1 MKFNNNIKEVRK
13 IENYEGGETFVISPE
28 LELYSAVVTSSLDNK
43 FYESDDK
50 RLDRIAKLVAKVD
63 PMFVAQLAIYARTQ
77 MYLRSMPMFLLVE
90 LAKVHNGD
98 DLLSR
103 AVEKTVLRA
112 DEITELLSCYQLRN
126 ASKGDT
132 KKLAKLSKQ
141 IQIGLQRA
149 FNNVDEYQFAK
160 YNRSDAEVKLRDALF
175 LVHPKAKDEKQQIIF
190 NKIADKNLTT
200 PYTWE
205 TELSALG
212 QTGFESDE
220 QRNDA
225 FRMKWEELIDS
236 GKLGYMALLRNLRN
250 MLESNVDCAHIEKV
264 CRNIADPNAII
275 NSKQFPFRYLS
286 AYRELEDTVS
296 TSTSLVLSAL
306 EDAVSISAQNIK
318 GFGHDTK
325 VLLACDVSGSM
336 QRSVS
341 PRSKVESY
349 DIGLML
355 SMLLKNN
362 CSQVISGMFGSIWK
376 VVNLPSDEILT
387 NVMELHRREGEV
399 GYSTN
404 GHLVINWLIKNN
416 VVMDKV
422 MMFTDCQMW
431 DSCGNKETVRKSWE
445 KYKKIAPNAKLYLF
459 DLAGYGS
466 VPLDVVEPDVFLIA
480 GWSDRVFDI
489 LDALENGNSVIDEI
503 RKIEV

>member
-1 MKFNNNIKEVRK
+1 MKFNNNIKEVNK
-13 IENYEGGETFVISPE
+13 IENYEGGEAFVMSPE
-28 LELYSAVVTSSLDNK
+28 LELYSAVVTASLEDK
-43 FYESDDK
+43 FYETNK
-50 RLDRIAKLVAKVD
+50 FLTHRIVDLISKVD

-77 MYLRSMPMFLLVE
+77 MYMRSVPLLLLVE

-103 AVEKTVLRA
+103 AVEKTILRA
-112 DEITELLSCYQLRN
+112 DEITELLACYQSRN

-149 FNNVDEYQFAK
+149 FNNFDEYQFAK
-160 YNRSDAEVKLRDALF
+160 YDRNNAEVKLRDALF
-175 LVHPKAKDEKQQIIF
+175 LVHPKAKDDTQQIIF
-190 NKIADKNLTT
+190 DKIANKNLTT

-212 QTGFESDE
+212 KMDFESDE

-250 MLESNVDCAHIEKV
+250 ILESNVDYEYIEKV
-264 CRNIADPNAII
+264 CNDIANPHAVVNA
-275 NSKQFPFRYLS
+275 KQLPFRYLS
-286 AYRELEDTVS
+286 AYREISKINSV
-296 TSTSLVLSAL
+296 STSLVLDVL
-306 EDAVSISAQNIK
+306 EDAVDISAHNIK
-318 GFGHDTK
+318 GFGYDTK

-336 QRSVS
+336 QRSIS
-341 PRSKVESY
+341 PRSKVELY

-355 SMLLKNN
+355 SMLLKNR
-362 CSQVISGMFGSIWK
+362 CSQVISGMFGDIWK
-376 VVNLPSDEILT
+376 VVNLPSDGILA

-404 GHLVINWLIKNN
+404 GYLVIDWLIKNN

-431 DSCGNKETVRKSWE
+431 NSYGGKKTIRKSWE
-445 KYKKIAPNAKLYLF
+445 KYKEIVPDAKLYLF
-459 DLAGYGS
+459 DLAGYGDA
-466 VPLDVVEPDVFLIA
+466 PLDIAEPDVYLIS

-489 LDALENGNSVIDEI
+489 LDALEKGNSVIDEI

>member
-1 MKFNNNIKEVRK
+1 MKFNNNIKEVNK
-13 IENYEGGETFVISPE
+13 IENYEGGEAFVMSPE
-28 LELYSAVVTSSLDNK
+28 LELYSAVVTASLEDK
-43 FYESDDK
+43 FYETNK
-50 RLDRIAKLVAKVD
+50 FLTHRIVDLISKVD

-77 MYLRSMPMFLLVE
+77 MYMRSVPLLLLVE

-112 DEITELLSCYQLRN
+112 DEITELLACYQSRN

-149 FNNVDEYQFAK
+149 FNNFDEYQFAK

-175 LVHPKAKDEKQQIIF
+175 LVHPKAKDEEQQIVF
-190 NKIADKNLTT
+190 NKIADKNLAT

-212 QTGFESDE
+212 QTVFESDE
-220 QRNDA
+220 QRTDA

-250 MLESNVDCAHIEKV
+250 ILESNVDYEYIEKV
-264 CRNIADPNAII
+264 CNDIANPHAVVNA
-275 NSKQFPFRYLS
+275 KQFPFRYLS
-286 AYRELEDTVS
+286 AYREMEGIAS
-296 TSTSLVLSAL
+296 PSASLVLSAL
-306 EDAVSISAQNIK
+306 EDAVSVSAHNIK
-318 GFGHDTK
+318 GFGYDTK

-336 QRSVS
+336 QRSIS
-341 PRSKVESY
+341 PRSKVELY

-355 SMLLKNN
+355 SMLLKNR
-362 CSQVISGMFGSIWK
+362 CSQVISGMFGNIWK
-376 VVNLPSDEILT
+376 VVNLPSDGILA

-404 GHLVINWLIKNN
+404 GYLVIDWLIKNN

-431 DSCGNKETVRKSWE
+431 DSRGNKKTVRKSWE
-445 KYKKIAPNAKLYLF
+445 KYKEIAPDAKLYLF
-459 DLAGYGS
+459 DLAGYGDA
-466 VPLDVVEPDVFLIA
+466 PLDIAEPDVYLIS

-489 LDALENGNSVIDEI
+489 LDALEKGNSVIDEI